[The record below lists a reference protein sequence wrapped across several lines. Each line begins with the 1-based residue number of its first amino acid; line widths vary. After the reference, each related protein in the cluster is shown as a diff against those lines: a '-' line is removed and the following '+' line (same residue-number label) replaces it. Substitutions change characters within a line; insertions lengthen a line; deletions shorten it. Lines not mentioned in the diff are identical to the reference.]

1 MCGDFR
7 NVKVPNFT
15 LTADFKIPKKIKT
28 GYSVL
33 IYFTIL
39 FKNEK
44 TFSSPGLENASV
56 GPGRSFIERKGAVSQ
71 KEALKSINVYVN
83 EENKA
88 TICCPYCGYTATVS
102 AEKFST
108 DKKILKT
115 RCTCGKGFLCSLEFR
130 KHYRKTVRLAGSMR
144 NLRTR
149 KVTDIVVR
157 DISGGGIGFTILS
170 QNTPE
175 IGDVL
180 DLDFTLDNANRS
192 KISVQ
197 VSVRTV
203 KERFVGSQ
211 FAIRNLPRE
220 LGFYLMK

>member
-1 MCGDFR
+1 M
-7 NVKVPNFT
+7 
-15 LTADFKIPKKIKT
+15 LKKIKRS
-28 GYSVL
+28 YSVL

-39 FKNEK
+39 FKNKK
-44 TFSSPGLENASV
+44 TFSSSGSKNASV
-56 GPGRSFIERKGAVSQ
+56 DPCRSYIERKSAVSQ

-115 RCTCGKGFLCSLEFR
+115 RCTCGKTFLSSIEFR
-130 KHYRKTVRLAGSMR
+130 KHYRKKVRLAGSMR

-149 KVTDIVVR
+149 KVVDIVVR
-157 DISGGGIGFTILS
+157 DISGGGIGFTVLS
-170 QNTPE
+170 QILPE
-175 IGDVL
+175 VGDVL

-197 VSVRTV
+197 VSVRAI
-203 KERFVGSQ
+203 KDRFIGSQ
-211 FAIRNLPRE
+211 FAVRNIPRE
-220 LGFYLMK
+220 LGFYLLK

>member
-1 MCGDFR
+1 M
-7 NVKVPNFT
+7 
-15 LTADFKIPKKIKT
+15 
-28 GYSVL
+28 
-33 IYFTIL
+33 
-39 FKNEK
+39 
-44 TFSSPGLENASV
+44 
-56 GPGRSFIERKGAVSQ
+56 SQ
-71 KEALKSINVYVN
+71 KEASTKSINVYVN

-102 AEKFST
+102 AEKLST

-115 RCTCGKGFLCSLEFR
+115 RCTCGKGFLVCLEFR
-130 KHYRKTVRLAGSMR
+130 KHYRKKVRLAGTMR

-157 DISGGGIGFTILS
+157 DLSGGGIGFTVLNQIV
-170 QNTPE
+170 PE

-192 KISVQ
+192 KISIQ
-197 VSVRTV
+197 VSVRAV
-203 KERFVGSQ
+203 KERFIGSQ
-211 FAIRNLPRE
+211 FATQVIPRE

>member
-1 MCGDFR
+1 M
-7 NVKVPNFT
+7 
-15 LTADFKIPKKIKT
+15 
-28 GYSVL
+28 
-33 IYFTIL
+33 
-39 FKNEK
+39 
-44 TFSSPGLENASV
+44 
-56 GPGRSFIERKGAVSQ
+56 
-71 KEALKSINVYVN
+71 N

-115 RCTCGKGFLCSLEFR
+115 RCTCGKAFLSSLEFR
-130 KHYRKTVRLAGSMR
+130 KHYRKKVRLAGSMR

-149 KVTDIVVR
+149 KVVDIVVR
-157 DISGGGIGFTILS
+157 DLSGGGIGFTVLS
-170 QNTPE
+170 QIVPE
-175 IGDVL
+175 VGDVL

-197 VSVRTV
+197 VSVR
-203 KERFVGSQ
+203 KIEDRFVGSQ
-211 FAIRNLPRE
+211 FAIRNIPRE